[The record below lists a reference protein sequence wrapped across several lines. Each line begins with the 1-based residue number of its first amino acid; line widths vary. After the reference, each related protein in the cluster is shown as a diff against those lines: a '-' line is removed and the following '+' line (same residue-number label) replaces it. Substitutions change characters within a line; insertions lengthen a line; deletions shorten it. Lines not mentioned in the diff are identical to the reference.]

1 MRREICYERNS
12 MGKKNKTLLDY
23 REGEVVR
30 ALGVLPLSGNF
41 MPKYFIEDEQL
52 NDSIN
57 PETMDD
63 LIERTT
69 AEDILEESQ
78 FKKTMNDILD
88 SLTPRESKIL
98 RLRFGIGFDE
108 EQTLEQISS
117 MFDCTKERIR
127 QIEAKAFRKM
137 RHPSRSDCLQGNHY
151 TLWDQVNEPM
161 PERDMEWGW
170 ELYDEERHHEKFK
183 HWQERVNGALKLL
196 KEAKV
201 KLKEPNY
208 KGVEL

>member
-1 MRREICYERNS
+1 
-12 MGKKNKTLLDY
+12 MGKKNKTFLDY

-30 ALGVLPLSGNF
+30 ALGVLPLSGDF

-57 PETMDD
+57 PETIDE

-69 AEDILEESQ
+69 AEDIFEENQ
-78 FKKTMNDILD
+78 FKKTINDMLD

-98 RLRFGIGFDE
+98 RLRYGINYDTE
-108 EQTLEQISS
+108 YTLEQIGS

-127 QIEAKAFRKM
+127 QIEAKALRKM
-137 RHPSRSDCLQGNHY
+137 RHPSRSDCLRGIHY
-151 TLWDQVNEPM
+151 TLWEQANEPM

-170 ELYDEERHHEKFK
+170 LPIDEERYQK
-183 HWQERVNGALKLL
+183 HVEYWQERVGEAANLL
-196 KEAKV
+196 KNARV
-201 KLKEPNY
+201 KLKEPIY
-208 KGVEL
+208 KGENL